1 MHACIWMVAPRD
13 KGDGDDILE
22 GPAQE
27 PAADLRAKRRHGRP
41 DIKALDPDK
50 DDKILRLRA
59 K

>member
-1 MHACIWMVAPRD
+1 MVAPRD
-13 KGDGDDILE
+13 KGDGDDIFE

-27 PAADLRAKRRHGRP
+27 PAADLRAKRRRGRQ

-50 DDKILRLRA
+50 GDQVLRVRA